1 MATYVLLL
9 KESED
14 DEKVIYKFGP
24 DTERMGRIQL
34 NKLTEEYL
42 QLEPVPNMETTF
54 YFNRAVSKLLKH
66 LRSGDGFPEQT
77 HFAS

>member
-14 DEKVIYKFGP
+14 EENVVYKFGP
-24 DTERMGRIQL
+24 DEEKMGRVQINKKTGEYTQL
-34 NKLTEEYL
+34 M
-42 QLEPVPNMETTF
+42 PVPNTETTF
-54 YFNRAVSKLLKH
+54 YYNRAVSKLLKH
-66 LRSGDGFPEQT
+66 LRSGAGFPDQT

>member
-9 KESED
+9 KELED
-14 DEKVIYKFGP
+14 EEKVIYKFGP
-24 DTERMGRIQL
+24 DKGKMGRIQL
-34 NKLTEEYL
+34 NKVTGEYL
-42 QLEPVPNMETTF
+42 ELEPVPNTETTF

-66 LRSGDGFPEQT
+66 LKNGNGFPGQT